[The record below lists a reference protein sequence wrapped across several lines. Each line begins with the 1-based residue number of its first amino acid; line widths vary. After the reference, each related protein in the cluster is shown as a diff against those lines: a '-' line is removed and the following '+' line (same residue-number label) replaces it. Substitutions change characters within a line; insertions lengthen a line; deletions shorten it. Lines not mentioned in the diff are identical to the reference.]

1 MSITTKT
8 GDDGTTALF
17 GSKRLPKSHLQIEAY
32 GMVDEATSFIGLV
45 HEHVSKED
53 KELITTIQKTL
64 YSIMAY
70 LSSAPIDPLLIQ
82 SAIDGIENEIILL
95 ESSLPKLTRFILPQ
109 GSKEAAHIHIARSV
123 VRTAERAIV
132 RFIESSSTTPNKT
145 YRESMIYVNRLSDF
159 LFLLARKYS
168 NEEVST

>member
-17 GSKRLPKSHLQIEAY
+17 GNKRLSKSHLQIEAY
-32 GMVDEATSFIGLV
+32 GMVDEASSFIGLV
-45 HEHVSKED
+45 FEYVSKQD
-53 KELITTIQKTL
+53 KDSLTTVQKTL
-64 YSIMAY
+64 YTIMAH
-70 LSSAPIDPLLIQ
+70 LSGANINSSMIKQ
-82 SAIDGIENEIILL
+82 AITHIEAEISSL

-109 GSKEAAHIHIARSV
+109 GSKKAAHIHIARSV
-123 VRTAERAIV
+123 TRTAERAIV
-132 RFIESSSTTPNKT
+132 RFIEMNAPQDNTQKSIIM
-145 YRESMIYVNRLSDF
+145 YINRLSDY

>member
-17 GSKRLPKSHLQIEAY
+17 GNKRLSKSHPQIEAY

-45 HEHVSKED
+45 FEHVSKQD
-53 KELITTIQKTL
+53 KVHLTTVQKTL
-64 YSIMAY
+64 YSIMAE
-70 LSSAPIDPLLIQ
+70 LSGANVDSSLIESATTV
-82 SAIDGIENEIILL
+82 IEKEIASL
-95 ESSLPKLTRFILPQ
+95 EASLPKITRFILPQ
-109 GSKEAAHIHIARSV
+109 GSREAAHIHIARSV
-123 VRTAERAIV
+123 TRTAERAIV
-132 RFIESSSTTPNKT
+132 RFTEMNATKDNTQKSIV
-145 YRESMIYVNRLSDF
+145 IYINRLSDY

>member
-17 GSKRLPKSHLQIEAY
+17 GNKRLSKSHPQIEAY

-45 HEHVSKED
+45 VEHVSKQD
-53 KELITTIQKTL
+53 KNHLTKVQTTL

-70 LSSAPIDPLLIQ
+70 LSGASIDSSLIK
-82 SAIDGIENEIILL
+82 SAITHIEKEITSL
-95 ESSLPKLTRFILPQ
+95 EKSLPKLTRFILPQ
-109 GSKEAAHIHIARSV
+109 GSKKAAHIHIARAV
-123 VRTAERAIV
+123 TRTAERAIV
-132 RFIESSSTTPNKT
+132 RFIEMNATQDNTQKSIV
-145 YRESMIYVNRLSDF
+145 IYVNRLSDY

-168 NEEVST
+168 NEEIST